1 MVQKIQ
7 KLEYLE
13 RVVNAGIVAV
23 IRGDNADQAIK
34 TVDAV
39 IKGGVTAIELT
50 FTVPQADKVISTL
63 NDKYKNN
70 SKVVIGA
77 GTVLDP
83 TSARIAIISG
93 AKFIVSPSF
102 NAEVAKICNLYEIP
116 YTPGCMTPTEV
127 QSALETGSDLIKIF
141 PGSVVSNSMISAIHG
156 PFPYVNV
163 MPTGGVSLDNMEEW
177 FDAGVS
183 LVGAGSNLTAD
194 AKTGN
199 YQAVTEM
206 ANKYHNKLEEIR
218 NK

>member
-1 MVQKIQ
+1 MTQTIQ
-7 KLEYLE
+7 KFEYLE
-13 RVVNAGIVAV
+13 HVVNAGVVAV

-70 SKVVIGA
+70 SKVVVGA

-127 QSALETGSDLIKIF
+127 QAALESGSDLIKMF
-141 PGSVVSNSMISAIHG
+141 PGSVVSKNMISAIHG

-177 FDAGVS
+177 FNAGVT

-199 YQAVTEM
+199 YEAVTEM
-206 ANKYHNKLEEIR
+206 AKKYHDKLEEIR